1 MLTDIGRMRNSGRIS
16 YALASLIF
24 GLYVTGSAQTEIAE
38 GHRYEAGMLLKV
50 ESLGIQLE
58 VPADHT
64 AVLPQG
70 SNTLV
75 IISTDQEITLLVSA
89 DEMDLES
96 SKKEMMQATNLG
108 NGLSLIPAGDL
119 WQDKQTLIGEYRVA
133 GSPQPLKS
141 LAQVQIGSHG
151 IGLVAI
157 MIATPSKFAAGET
170 ALGSL
175 FSSLRFGKPATAAT
189 SAGNEEWATY
199 LKGKALKYFY
209 TSNGFSSTD
218 FIYLCSDGTF
228 LRKLDDSSVSNLGT
242 GVMHSGNE
250 GRWHAT
256 GTGNSGKLVL
266 TSPDGSQSSYE
277 LFYGEGNKGKGVYL
291 SGSRYYVDNN
301 DRCN

>member
-1 MLTDIGRMRNSGRIS
+1 MPTGIGPMKNLSRIGC
-16 YALASLIF
+16 ALALLI
-24 GLYVTGSAQTEIAE
+24 LTVCVTSSAQTEIAE
-38 GHRYEAGMLLKV
+38 GIQYHAGTMLKV
-50 ESLGIQLE
+50 ESMGIQFE

-75 IISTDQEITLLVSA
+75 MISTDQEITLLISA

-96 SKKEMMQATNLG
+96 SKKEMMQVTDLG
-108 NGLSLIPAGDL
+108 NGLSLFPAGDL
-119 WQDKQTLIGEYRVA
+119 WQDEQTLTAEFRVT
-133 GSPQPLKS
+133 GSPQPLKAM
-141 LAQVQIGSHG
+141 AQVQIGSHG
-151 IGLVAI
+151 VGMVAI

-170 ALGSL
+170 ALRSL
-175 FSSLRFGKPATAAT
+175 FSSLRFAKPATAAT

-218 FIYLCSDGTF
+218 FIYLCADGTF

-242 GVMHSGNE
+242 GVMHSGDQ